1 MINRFIVF
9 FLQKKTCFWYLL
21 AWVTYG
27 FKLKRWSI
35 HSLSKT
41 KNMPWHSALLC
52 YYSSQIS
59 IERAVGY
66 FVIDYGNSISSG
78 WDSSWSVAHRV
89 PATIRKMIFLL
100 QCSLLPK
107 FLLLQLKTPISRK
120 GWWKYLKTFK
130 NKQTNKPTTYLYW
143 MSSLCLFYVFL
154 LSSFLV
160 VIFLLKKSVCVLFVC
175 LFKSSFRNFCCK
187 RLSGWACV
195 AANLS

>member
-1 MINRFIVF
+1 MINWFIVF

-21 AWVTYG
+21 AWATYG
-27 FKLKRWSI
+27 FKLKWWSI

-107 FLLLQLKTPISRK
+107 FLMLQVKTPISRK

-130 NKQTNKPTTYLYW
+130 NKQKTLPPTYIEWVL
-143 MSSLCLFYVFL
+143 YVFSMFFFFQVFWL
-154 LSSFLV
+154 LF
-160 VIFLLKKSVCVLFVC
+160 FF
-175 LFKSSFRNFCCK
+175 
-187 RLSGWACV
+187 
-195 AANLS
+195 

>member
-1 MINRFIVF
+1 
-9 FLQKKTCFWYLL
+9 
-21 AWVTYG
+21 
-27 FKLKRWSI
+27 
-35 HSLSKT
+35 
-41 KNMPWHSALLC
+41 MPWHSALLC

-107 FLLLQLKTPISRK
+107 FLMLQVKTPISRK

-130 NKQTNKPTTYLYW
+130 NKQKTLPPTYIEWVLYVLSMFFFFQVFW
-143 MSSLCLFYVFL
+143 LLFFFL
-154 LSSFLV
+154 
-160 VIFLLKKSVCVLFVC
+160 KNQKSVFFFFVFV
-175 LFKSSFRNFCCK
+175 FKSSFQNFCCTC
-187 RLSGWACV
+187 LSGWACV
-195 AANLS
+195 ASILF